1 MAMKEIAG
9 LLKEASKAADA
20 VMEDYLKKPTR
31 DLESLTRVIRLYA
44 AAKMQLTEE
53 ETSDNITV
61 MVRHY
66 VSRIS
71 GIPADK
77 LKEMDKPGACGSA
90 PAVLAKR
97 ILFFLDVQ
105 GKLGVKMP
113 PEDAGKI
120 QTVQD
125 LAEELLPLIQP

>member
-1 MAMKEIAG
+1 MAMKDIAG
-9 LLKEASKAADA
+9 RLKEAAKAADA
-20 VMEDYLKKPTR
+20 VMEDYLQNPSR
-31 DLESLTRVIRLYA
+31 DTTALAGVIRQYA
-44 AAKMQLTEE
+44 AAKMQLAEE
-53 ETSDNITV
+53 EISDNITV
-61 MVRHY
+61 MTRYH

-105 GKLGVKMP
+105 AKLGVKMP

-125 LAEELLPLIQP
+125 LAEELLPLMQA

>member
-1 MAMKEIAG
+1 MAMKSIVG
-9 LLKEASKAADA
+9 QLKEAAKAADA
-20 VMEDYLKKPTR
+20 VMEDYRKSPSR
-31 DLESLTRVIRLYA
+31 DVETLARVIRQYA
-44 AAKMQLTEE
+44 AAKMQLTED

-61 MVRHY
+61 MTRYH

-71 GIPADK
+71 GIPVEK

-125 LAEELLPLIQP
+125 LAEELLPLMQL

>member
-1 MAMKEIAG
+1 
-9 LLKEASKAADA
+9 
-20 VMEDYLKKPTR
+20 
-31 DLESLTRVIRLYA
+31 
-44 AAKMQLTEE
+44 
-53 ETSDNITV
+53 
-61 MVRHY
+61 
-66 VSRIS
+66 
-71 GIPADK
+71 
-77 LKEMDKPGACGSA
+77 MDKPGACGSA

-125 LAEELLPLIQP
+125 LAEELLLLMQL

>member
-9 LLKEASKAADA
+9 RLKEAAKAADA
-20 VMEDYLKKPTR
+20 VMEDYLKKPSR
-31 DLESLTRVIRLYA
+31 DAGTLAGVIRQYA
-44 AAKMQLTEE
+44 AAKMQLSEE
-53 ETSDNITV
+53 EISDNITV
-61 MVRHY
+61 MTRYH

-71 GIPADK
+71 GIPVEK

-125 LAEELLPLIQP
+125 LAEELLPLMQL